1 MRLLPRRATTTDTV
15 DGHRHLPMLRA
26 VPIILHQL
34 GLRRLLA
41 SRSIPTWPPPIS
53 IKNTTRITRKITM
66 AFRRLLRDHL
76 RTPLPILVCHLMI
89 HSAAEACLPLPRS
102 DLNM

>member
-1 MRLLPRRATTTDTV
+1 MTDMV
-15 DGHRHLPMLRA
+15 DGHRRLLMLRA
-26 VPIILHQL
+26 VLIILPRL

-53 IKNTTRITRKITM
+53 IKNTTPIIRKITT
-66 AFRRLLRDHL
+66 AFRRLLRDRL
-76 RTPLPILVCHLMI
+76 RTPLPNQVCHLTI
-89 HSAAEACLPLPRS
+89 HSAAVVCLPLPRS